1 MKNILL
7 FILFITSTLFSQIN
21 YASQIQPVFNMNCT
35 TCHYSSSGMGSLN
48 LTSFSELM
56 NGGVSGPSVV
66 AGDHQNSL
74 LYQRIVLPPGTDGNM
89 PPNVPLSQSQSDI
102 SASWIDQGASLQISD
117 NISISPEKHTLYQNY
132 PNPFNPN
139 TTLSYILSGA
149 SFVNITVYDM
159 AGKAIKT
166 IINSSQ
172 NAGLKKVEWNATN
185 DKNEPVSAGLYIYK
199 MQTNEFTKTK
209 KMLLLK

>member
-1 MKNILL
+1 MSN
-7 FILFITSTLFSQIN
+7 LFSQVD
-21 YASQIQPVFNMNCT
+21 YASQIQTIFNSNCT
-35 TCHYSSSGMGSLN
+35 TCHYSSGGMGSLN

-56 NGGVSGPSVV
+56 NGGVSGPSIV

-89 PPNVPLSQSQSDI
+89 PPNVPLSQSQIDI
-102 SASWIDQGASLQISD
+102 IAQWIDQGASLQISD

-139 TTLSYILSGA
+139 TTLSYTLSQAG
-149 SFVNITVYDM
+149 FVNITIYDM
-159 AGKAIKT
+159 AGNTIKT
-166 IINSSQ
+166 ITNGSQ
-172 NAGLKKVEWNATN
+172 NAGLKKVDWNATN
-185 DKNEPVSAGLYIYK
+185 DNNEPVSAGLYIYK
-199 MQTNEFTKTK
+199 MQANEFTKTM

>member
-1 MKNILL
+1 MSN
-7 FILFITSTLFSQIN
+7 LFSQVD
-21 YASQIQPVFNMNCT
+21 YASQIQTIFNSNCT
-35 TCHYSSSGMGSLN
+35 TCHYSSGGMGSLN

-56 NGGVSGPSVV
+56 NGGVSGPSIV

-89 PPNVPLSQSQSDI
+89 PPNVPLSQSQIDI
-102 SASWIDQGASLQISD
+102 IAQWIDQGASLQISD

-139 TTLSYILSGA
+139 TTLSYSLSQA
-149 SFVNITVYDM
+149 DFVNITIYDM
-159 AGKAIKT
+159 AGNTIKT
-166 IINSSQ
+166 ITNGSQ
-172 NAGLKKVEWNATN
+172 NAGLKKVDWNATN
-185 DKNEPVSAGLYIYK
+185 NNNEPVSAGLYIYK
-199 MQTNEFTKTK
+199 MQANEFTKTM

>member
-1 MKNILL
+1 
-7 FILFITSTLFSQIN
+7 
-21 YASQIQPVFNMNCT
+21 
-35 TCHYSSSGMGSLN
+35 
-48 LTSFSELM
+48 
-56 NGGVSGPSVV
+56 
-66 AGDHQNSL
+66 
-74 LYQRIVLPPGTDGNM
+74 M
-89 PPNVPLSQSQSDI
+89 PPNVPLSQSQIDI
-102 SASWIDQGASLQISD
+102 IASWIDQGASLQISD

-139 TTLSYILSGA
+139 TTLSYILSRA

-199 MQTNEFTKTK
+199 MQTNEFTETK

>member
-1 MKNILL
+1 MKNILFL
-7 FILFITSTLFSQIN
+7 ILFIISNLLSQVD
-21 YASQIQPVFNMNCT
+21 YASQIQPIFNSNCT
-35 TCHYSSSGMGSLN
+35 TCHYSSGGMGSLN

-56 NGGVSGPSVV
+56 NGGVSGPSIV

-89 PPNVPLSQSQSDI
+89 PPNVPLSQSQIDI
-102 SASWIDQGASLQISD
+102 IAQWIDQGASLQISD

-139 TTLSYILSGA
+139 TTLSYSLSQA
-149 SFVNITVYDM
+149 DFVNITIYDM
-159 AGKAIKT
+159 AGNTIKT
-166 IINSSQ
+166 ITNGSQ
-172 NAGLKKVEWNATN
+172 NAGLKKVDWNATN
-185 DKNEPVSAGLYIYK
+185 NNNEPVSAGLYIYK
-199 MQTNEFTKTK
+199 MQTNEFTKTM

>member
-1 MKNILL
+1 MKNILFL
-7 FILFITSTLFSQIN
+7 IPFFMSNLFSQVD
-21 YASQIQPVFNMNCT
+21 YASQIQTIFNSNCT
-35 TCHYSSSGMGSLN
+35 TCHYSSGGMGSLN

-56 NGGVSGPSVV
+56 NGGVSGPSIV

-89 PPNVPLSQSQSDI
+89 PPNVPLSQSQIDI
-102 SASWIDQGASLQISD
+102 IAQWIDQGASLQISD

-139 TTLSYILSGA
+139 TTLSYSLSQAG
-149 SFVNITVYDM
+149 FVNITIYDM
-159 AGKAIKT
+159 AGNTIKT
-166 IINSSQ
+166 ITNGSQ
-172 NAGLKKVEWNATN
+172 NAGLKKVDWNATN
-185 DKNEPVSAGLYIYK
+185 NNNEPVSAGLYIYK
-199 MQTNEFTKTK
+199 MQANEFTKTM

>member
-1 MKNILL
+1 MSN
-7 FILFITSTLFSQIN
+7 LFSQVD
-21 YASQIQPVFNMNCT
+21 YASQIQTIFNSNCT
-35 TCHYSSSGMGSLN
+35 TCHYSSGGMGSLN

-56 NGGVSGPSVV
+56 NGGVSGPSIV

-89 PPNVPLSQSQSDI
+89 PPNVPLSQSQIDI
-102 SASWIDQGASLQISD
+102 IAQWIDQGASLQISD

-139 TTLSYILSGA
+139 TTLSYSLSQA
-149 SFVNITVYDM
+149 DFVNITIYDM
-159 AGKAIKT
+159 AGNTIKT
-166 IINSSQ
+166 ITNGSQ
-172 NAGLKKVEWNATN
+172 NAGLKKVDWNATN
-185 DKNEPVSAGLYIYK
+185 NNNEPVSAGLYVYK
-199 MQTNEFTKTK
+199 MQANEFTKTM

>member
-1 MKNILL
+1 MSN
-7 FILFITSTLFSQIN
+7 LFSQVD
-21 YASQIQPVFNMNCT
+21 YASQIQTIFNSNCT
-35 TCHYSSSGMGSLN
+35 TCHYSPGGMGSLN

-56 NGGVSGPSVV
+56 NGGVSGPSIV

-89 PPNVPLSQSQSDI
+89 PPNVPLSQSQIDI
-102 SASWIDQGASLQISD
+102 IAQWIDQGASLQISD

-139 TTLSYILSGA
+139 TTLSYSLSQA
-149 SFVNITVYDM
+149 DFVNITIYDM
-159 AGKAIKT
+159 VGNTIKT
-166 IINSSQ
+166 ITNGSQ
-172 NAGLKKVEWNATN
+172 NAGLKKVDWNATN
-185 DKNEPVSAGLYIYK
+185 NNNEPVSAGLYIYK
-199 MQTNEFTKTK
+199 MQANEFTKTM

>member
-1 MKNILL
+1 MKNILFL
-7 FILFITSTLFSQIN
+7 ILFIISNLLSQVD
-21 YASQIQPVFNMNCT
+21 YASQIQTIFNSNCT
-35 TCHYSSSGMGSLN
+35 TCHYSSGGMGSLN

-56 NGGVSGPSVV
+56 NGGVSGPSIV

-89 PPNVPLSQSQSDI
+89 PPNVPLSQSQIDI
-102 SASWIDQGASLQISD
+102 IAQWIDQGASLQISD

-139 TTLSYILSGA
+139 TTLSYSLSQA
-149 SFVNITVYDM
+149 DFVNITIYDM
-159 AGKAIKT
+159 AGNTIKT
-166 IINSSQ
+166 ITNGSQ
-172 NAGLKKVEWNATN
+172 NAGLKKVDWNATN
-185 DKNEPVSAGLYIYK
+185 NNNEPVSAGLYIYK
-199 MQTNEFTKTK
+199 MQTNEFTKTM

>member
-1 MKNILL
+1 MSN
-7 FILFITSTLFSQIN
+7 LFSQVD
-21 YASQIQPVFNMNCT
+21 YASQIQTIFNSNCT
-35 TCHYSSSGMGSLN
+35 TCHYSSGGMGSLN

-56 NGGVSGPSVV
+56 NGGTSGPSIV

-89 PPNVPLSQSQSDI
+89 PPNVPLSQSQIDI
-102 SASWIDQGASLQISD
+102 IAQWIDQGASLQISD

-139 TTLSYILSGA
+139 TTLSYSLSQAG
-149 SFVNITVYDM
+149 FVNITIYDM
-159 AGKAIKT
+159 AGNTVKT
-166 IINSSQ
+166 ITNGSQ
-172 NAGLKKVEWNATN
+172 NAGLKKVDWNATN
-185 DKNEPVSAGLYIYK
+185 NNNEPVSAGLYIYK
-199 MQTNEFTKTK
+199 MQANEFTKTM

>member
-89 PPNVPLSQSQSDI
+89 PPNVPLSQSQIDI
-102 SASWIDQGASLQISD
+102 IASWIDQGASLQISD

>member
-1 MKNILL
+1 MKK
-7 FILFITSTLFSQIN
+7 ILFLIIFIISSLFSQVD
-21 YASQIQPVFNMNCT
+21 YASQIQPIFNANCT
-35 TCHYSSSGMGSLN
+35 TCHYSSGGMGSLN

-89 PPNVPLSQSQSDI
+89 PPNVPLSQSQIDI
-102 SASWIDQGASLQISD
+102 IASWIDQGASLQISD

-139 TTLSYILSGA
+139 TTLSYILSRA

>member
-1 MKNILL
+1 MSN
-7 FILFITSTLFSQIN
+7 LFSQVD
-21 YASQIQPVFNMNCT
+21 YASQIQPIFNSNCT
-35 TCHYSSSGMGSLN
+35 TCHYSSGGMGSLN

-56 NGGVSGPSVV
+56 NGGVSGPSIV

-89 PPNVPLSQSQSDI
+89 PPNVPLSQSQIDI
-102 SASWIDQGASLQISD
+102 IAQWIDQGASLQISD

-139 TTLSYILSGA
+139 TTLSYSLSQA
-149 SFVNITVYDM
+149 DFVNITIYDM
-159 AGKAIKT
+159 VGNTIKT
-166 IINSSQ
+166 ITNGSQ
-172 NAGLKKVEWNATN
+172 NAGLKKVDWNATN
-185 DKNEPVSAGLYIYK
+185 NNNEPVSAGLYIYK
-199 MQTNEFTKTK
+199 MQANEFTKTM

>member
-1 MKNILL
+1 MSN
-7 FILFITSTLFSQIN
+7 LFSQVD
-21 YASQIQPVFNMNCT
+21 YASQIQTIFNSNCT
-35 TCHYSSSGMGSLN
+35 TCHYSSGGMGSLN

-56 NGGVSGPSVV
+56 NGGVSGPSIV

-89 PPNVPLSQSQSDI
+89 PPNVPLSQSQIDI
-102 SASWIDQGASLQISD
+102 IAQWIDQGASLQISD

-139 TTLSYILSGA
+139 TTLSYSLSQA
-149 SFVNITVYDM
+149 DFVNITIYDM
-159 AGKAIKT
+159 AGNTIKT
-166 IINSSQ
+166 ITNGSQ
-172 NAGLKKVEWNATN
+172 NAGLKKVDWNATN
-185 DKNEPVSAGLYIYK
+185 DNNEPVSAGLYIYK
-199 MQTNEFTKTK
+199 MQANEFTKTM